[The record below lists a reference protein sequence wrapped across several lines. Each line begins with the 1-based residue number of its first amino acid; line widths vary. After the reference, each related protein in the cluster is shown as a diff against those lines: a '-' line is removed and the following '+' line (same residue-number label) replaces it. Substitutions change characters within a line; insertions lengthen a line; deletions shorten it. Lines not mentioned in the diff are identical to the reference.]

1 MDGPHA
7 ARAELG
13 EDPVGAETAADH
25 GPQSAELESRAR
37 AGNRKASLA
46 GPTAEVVDAARLRT
60 VTEPARQL
68 LRDVLGLP
76 EEDRVRIATEV
87 LASLD
92 GPPDADWDA
101 AWVAELQRRQQ
112 AAADRG
118 EPAPEWA
125 EVRARILMRLGRE

>member
-1 MDGPHA
+1 MA
-7 ARAELG
+7 
-13 EDPVGAETAADH
+13 
-25 GPQSAELESRAR
+25 
-37 AGNRKASLA
+37 
-46 GPTAEVVDAARLRT
+46 AARLKN
-60 VTEPARQL
+60 VTEPARKL

-125 EVRARILMRLGRE
+125 EVRARILARLGRE

>member
-1 MDGPHA
+1 M
-7 ARAELG
+7 
-13 EDPVGAETAADH
+13 
-25 GPQSAELESRAR
+25 
-37 AGNRKASLA
+37 
-46 GPTAEVVDAARLRT
+46 
-60 VTEPARQL
+60 TEPARKL

-101 AWVAELQRRQQ
+101 AWAVELERRQQ

-118 EPAPEWA
+118 DPAPEWA
-125 EVRARILMRLGRE
+125 EVRARILARLGRE